1 MAKNPSCNTKDMG
14 SIPGQGTKL
23 PHAPGQLG
31 SCTAAT
37 EPVHFQAHTA

>member
-1 MAKNPSCNTKDMG
+1 MAKNPPRNTKDVG

-31 SCTAAT
+31 SSTATT
-37 EPVHFQAHTA
+37 EPVYFQAHTA